1 MISKYKERLKYP
13 CCGYPTL
20 YEQGLYGVNGTVL
33 MTRLYYQYKT
43 AVTEIR

>member
-20 YEQGLYGVNGTVL
+20 DEQGLYGVKGTVP
-33 MTRLYYQYKT
+33 MTHLFCQYKT
-43 AVTEIR
+43 AVTAIR